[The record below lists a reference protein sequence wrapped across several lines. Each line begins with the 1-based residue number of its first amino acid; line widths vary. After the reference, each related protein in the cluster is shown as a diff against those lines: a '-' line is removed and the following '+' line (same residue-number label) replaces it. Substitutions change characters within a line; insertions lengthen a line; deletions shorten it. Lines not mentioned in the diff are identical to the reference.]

1 MVAHGGAAN
10 GGASGG
16 VSSGGG
22 GATGNGGTGG
32 TGTSGGAGGGT
43 AGSASGGTGGAS
55 GGTGGNAGEAGA
67 PAAEGGAAGAG
78 PISDGTL
85 LKYNFDEGTG
95 TVVTDS
101 SGRGLNGTASD
112 AAVWSAAGR
121 HGGALALNGGTP
133 PTKFVSVPPG
143 ILKNVTNFSMTT
155 WVKINTDPGWYRI
168 FDFGGSG
175 TGTDTR
181 FMYLTPG
188 SNQGLHFSIF
198 GGAAA
203 REAATVTNTHLPLA
217 VWKHV
222 AVTAQ
227 ADGDNYIYV
236 DGFPAGHST
245 GIIVPPSE
253 MEPLSADSWLGKSR
267 FAADGGFDGL
277 MDDFVLYD
285 HVLTRT
291 EIADLAW
298 PKSDYSDWRFDEA
311 SGTKAADSSDRA
323 IDAAFAGTAQ
333 WTSGRLGAGVAL
345 DGTTAHVSLAS
356 NPLAGC
362 TTEATIAIWVK
373 LGAAAQWARVFDFG
387 TANGDA
393 TDRWMFLA
401 PRNGTN
407 ALQFSLHTPT
417 ADMDL
422 ISNTTVPTDSAWHH
436 LAVVMSPAA
445 ATVYMDGVSVANTAT
460 PLAPSELGA
469 ATQNWLGRSRFG
481 TDAYL
486 TGSLDELR
494 ISCRAYTAD
503 EIVNLAFK

>member
-1 MVAHGGAAN
+1 
-10 GGASGG
+10 
-16 VSSGGG
+16 
-22 GATGNGGTGG
+22 
-32 TGTSGGAGGGT
+32 
-43 AGSASGGTGGAS
+43 
-55 GGTGGNAGEAGA
+55 
-67 PAAEGGAAGAG
+67 
-78 PISDGTL
+78 
-85 LKYNFDEGTG
+85 
-95 TVVTDS
+95 
-101 SGRGLNGTASD
+101 
-112 AAVWSAAGR
+112 
-121 HGGALALNGGTP
+121 
-133 PTKFVSVPPG
+133 VSVPPG